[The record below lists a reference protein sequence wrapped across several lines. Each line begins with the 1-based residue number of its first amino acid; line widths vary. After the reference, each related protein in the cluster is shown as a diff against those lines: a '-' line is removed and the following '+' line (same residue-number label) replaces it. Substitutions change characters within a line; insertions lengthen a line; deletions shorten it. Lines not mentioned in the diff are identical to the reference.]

1 MDNSDNLYRI
11 LSDKLFSIFYV
22 DDLKYG
28 RQQEN
33 GSYKLIKERITPV
46 TIEDML
52 RNQKS
57 LLTYQELHI
66 VDTAFI
72 KWICIDLDISK
83 KEIDENKINPSNLR
97 DVKTA
102 AEIVVEFL
110 NEKNIPHLV
119 EFSGRRGF
127 HIWIFFERL
136 VTKSDG
142 YNLINYIYFNV
153 KDKFASDIAVDKFP
167 KVPFVN
173 KYSKGV
179 GSGIKLP
186 LSQNKG
192 SNKLSFFVN
201 INEEFDFEVDNWLSI
216 PSEKFLQKQLEI
228 LSQAQPA
235 SIKIIESVL
244 SDFAKTDSL
253 PRNSYYKVKKASKI
267 ADNLSLE
274 EIISSLS
281 QCEHL
286 KLIFNDFEKGLDNKE
301 RSILVGLLGQLQTQE
316 NINFGQELLLEIFS
330 RVRGFNKEIT
340 LKNIETLKYLKP
352 ITCKSL
358 GRCSSC
364 FQCKTVSPVELI
376 KGVSLEKISDYRIIN
391 IDFNLFNK
399 IRKSLYQY
407 SLKNDEVPLF
417 PQLETI
423 NTIDFE
429 VVKKSIEEIYKGG
442 YIFDIDKY
450 KFERKENS
458 KIRKLFNIDPLNN
471 IISIYFIFVLNTLY
485 YSEISGNSYGYEFS
499 SSFYKNNIFTNWFI
513 NWAKYT
519 RKIES
524 ILFNLEYSNYYLIKL
539 DIKSFYDKIDLQR
552 LKIKLFEE
560 APLPIKNK
568 LKELSNE
575 DIIKYRNIISYL
587 IDLSIKTTENSK
599 VGLPQGPVF
608 ARYLAELYLG
618 SLDTLVE
625 KIFISDQ
632 KREFYYRFVDDIF
645 IFVEN
650 EDRAKKLFEN
660 MHEWLSINGLQYN
673 DSKTKI
679 VNVQTYADSGEYQ
692 KFKDD
697 IKYDINNAN
706 KNKNVLSQT
715 EIQEA
720 ISKLEILTD
729 DVKFGLKDNL
739 RFFYNQ
745 FDNDRRLNSIK
756 KKLAKKIPFT
766 DTGRGALYFLFYNNL
781 ISNFPDEFWSLTES
795 ANKLTGLSLSHFLN
809 TILLYQDDLSSH
821 TEHIKIL
828 IENIYDRRDLSD
840 ADKLLTAILSLK
852 TNNTI
857 TLNYSEKIMFSAL
870 AQPDLKLDV
879 SHWDLM
885 EKKLESFN
893 DIILLAEVN
902 KIILTQSQTTD
913 FLNVFASYLFLRF
926 SEWKKN
932 NHNFLKN
939 EEDLKA
945 YYQIISF
952 LTLFE
957 KSEDNNNLIAS
968 WKLLLEISVEQGEY
982 QDKKHQFLWVDKI
995 SDLHYEDFS
1004 NNSYSLILSNKR
1016 GSKIGEYFCLNEFLE
1031 QYRNLLIM
1039 MLFKK
1044 DQVNHF
1050 THFKRD
1056 VLEEIDA
1063 DESLFYGWIK
1073 DMTALLYPDT
1083 NDISLKNIA
1092 LNGLIVLK
1100 NGEKIFVKK
1109 VYENIEIKKYDYLDI
1124 DSSLEETK
1132 EIEYTVSTENLNKI
1146 LVAPNFCVF
1155 IKKLKSVIDI
1165 HMDFNSKYK
1174 TFPIFYKPY
1183 ESLSN
1188 LPIIPFYSDYERI
1201 TDFKGVIAD
1210 VNIATYWQTMEE
1222 IISRLDTINLVQN
1235 NSKFNFTLN
1244 ELNTRFY
1251 PTSPL
1256 FEMNDEFKI
1265 EFIQRFVDNIITDE
1279 LTIFQYQSIWS
1290 TTVFELCST
1299 FDNGLKDVINYLK
1312 IHFDCYKDDNVD
1324 LDLLFSINEKLII
1337 KDNNLLELYQTIIDS
1352 LEIFM
1357 EQVPDNNINFSQI
1370 LKEIYITGLFLDS
1383 KTENSIE
1390 ISKFVKNNIR
1400 VEDTEHPISRDIT
1413 YKVYLNDII
1422 SSEIEKIYLYNHDY
1436 DIFQEESLEEIANA
1450 LRLRGALQ
1458 YLYKEGNTLYVYILQ
1473 NEISKCY
1480 DRINRRKVLYNS
1492 VFVENTEQINL
1503 DAYISL
1509 FPKNNNLESIV
1520 SIIEGYTNFQE
1531 LKKMLSCHLKNP
1543 SELLHRISGW
1553 LYLFNDESI
1562 AGSELKQYM
1571 DDNDLNLEY
1580 LYRTI
1585 LEVLFRHN
1593 YISEDHIKYF
1603 QETLSAYLEDG
1614 QKTILVPIKNPFDDE
1629 NGLKR
1634 LLDKCNFESRTFN
1647 WLSNFNELCSEVVPE
1662 NIVFLTDISLTGYQT
1677 IKALEYYLKN
1687 DYESNDDLNFYF
1699 THKEDG
1705 KKSPQEE
1712 RYFSFSNLDSCKNL
1726 HNNIFN
1732 CQKIVFLSAINTVD
1746 FESVIRN
1753 FFDNI
1758 NSNISFLKYG
1768 NPLLE
1773 EGYLYN
1779 KLDYNTDEKKLFKV
1793 LINDTKLL
1801 SKLFVLDK
1809 FYTDNLEECNIIL
1822 RVNSLPAKHI
1832 KLFTLLPL
1840 KGKPLLDYIQNWKN
1854 KRNSKAAKSK
1864 KSKG

>member
-1 MDNSDNLYRI
+1 MDNNDNLYRI

-28 RQQEN
+28 RQQDN

-83 KEIDENKINPSNLR
+83 KEIDKNEINPNNLR

-110 NEKNIPHLV
+110 DEKNIPHLV

-201 INEEFDFEVDNWLSI
+201 INEAFDFDADNWLSI
-216 PSEKFLQKQLEI
+216 PNEKFLQKQFEI

-244 SDFAKTDSL
+244 SDFPKSDNL
-253 PRNSYYKVKKASKI
+253 PRNSYYRVRKTSNVAN
-267 ADNLSLE
+267 NLSLE
-274 EIISSLS
+274 DIISSLS

-286 KLIFNDFEKGLDNKE
+286 KLIFNDFEKGLNNKE
-301 RSILVGLLGQLQTQE
+301 RSILVGLLGQLRTQE

-330 RVRGFNKEIT
+330 RVRDFNKEIT
-340 LKNIETLKYLKP
+340 LKKIETLKYLKP

-364 FQCKTVSPVELI
+364 FQCKMVSPVELI
-376 KGVSLEKISDYRIIN
+376 AGVSLEKISDYRIEN
-391 IDFNLFNK
+391 IDFNLFDK

-429 VVKKSIEEIYKGG
+429 IVRKNIEEIYKGT
-442 YIFDIDKY
+442 YIVATDKY
-450 KFERKENS
+450 EFERKENS

-471 IISIYFIFVLNTLY
+471 IISIYFTFVLNTLY

-524 ILFNLEYSNYYLIKL
+524 ILFNVEYSNYYLIKL

-560 APLPIKNK
+560 APLSIKNK
-568 LKELSNE
+568 LKELPNE
-575 DIIKYRNIISYL
+575 DIFKYRNIISYL
-587 IDLSIKTTENSK
+587 IDLSVKTTENSK

-625 KIFISDQ
+625 DTFILDQ
-632 KREFYYRFVDDIF
+632 RREFYYRFVDDIF

-650 EDRAKKLFEN
+650 EDRATKLFQN
-660 MHEWLSINGLQYN
+660 IHEWLSINGLQYN

-679 VNVQTYADSGEYQ
+679 VNVRSYADSGEYQ

-739 RFFYNQ
+739 RFFYSQ
-745 FDNDRRLNSIK
+745 FDNDRRLISIK

-766 DTGRGALYFLFYNNL
+766 DNGRGALYFLFYNSL
-781 ISNFPDEFWSLTES
+781 ISNFPDEFWSLVEN
-795 ANKLTGLSLSHFLN
+795 ANKLRGLSLSHFLN
-809 TILLYQDDLSSH
+809 SILLYKEDLSSH
-821 TEHIKIL
+821 TEQITVL
-828 IENIYDRRDLSD
+828 IENVYDRKDLNE
-840 ADKLLTAILSLK
+840 ADKLLIAVLCLK
-852 TNNTI
+852 TNNII
-857 TLNYSEKIMFSAL
+857 TLNYPEKIMFSAL
-870 AQPDLKLDV
+870 ALPDLKLDL

-885 EKKLESFN
+885 VKKLESFN
-893 DIILLAEVN
+893 DIALLSEVN
-902 KIILTQSQTTD
+902 KIILEQTQTTD
-913 FLNVFASYLFLRF
+913 FLNVFAEYLFLRF

-932 NHNFLKN
+932 DHDFLKN
-939 EEDLKA
+939 ENALKT
-945 YYQIISF
+945 YYQVISF

-957 KSEDNNNLIAS
+957 KAENNNNLITS
-968 WKLLLEISVEQGEY
+968 WKLLLEVSVQQGEY
-982 QDKKHQFLWVDKI
+982 QDKKHQFLWVDKV
-995 SDLHYEDFS
+995 SDLRYEDFS
-1004 NNSYSLILSNKR
+1004 NNSYSLILSNKK

-1044 DQVNHF
+1044 DRINGY
-1050 THFKRD
+1050 THFKKD
-1056 VLEEIDA
+1056 VLEEIGD
-1063 DESLFYGWIK
+1063 DQSLFYDWIK
-1073 DMTALLYPDT
+1073 DMTALLYPGTD
-1083 NDISLKNIA
+1083 DISLKNIA

-1100 NGEKIFVKK
+1100 NGNKIFVKK
-1109 VYENIEIKKYDYLDI
+1109 VYESIDIKKYDYLDI
-1124 DSSLEETK
+1124 DSSFEGAK
-1132 EIEYTVSTENLNKI
+1132 EIEYTIPAENLNMM
-1146 LVAPNFCVF
+1146 LAASNFCMF
-1155 IKKLKSVIDI
+1155 IKNLRSVIGAHI
-1165 HMDFNSKYK
+1165 NFNSKYN
-1174 TFPIFYKPY
+1174 TFPVFYKPY

-1188 LPIIPFYSDYERI
+1188 LPAIPFYSDYKRI
-1201 TDFKGVIAD
+1201 IDFTGVIVD
-1210 VNIATYWQTMEE
+1210 LNITNYWQIIEE

-1244 ELNTRFY
+1244 DLNTRFY
-1251 PTSPL
+1251 PTSSL
-1256 FEMNDEFKI
+1256 LEMNNESKI
-1265 EFIQRFVDNIITDE
+1265 GFIQRFVDNIITDE
-1279 LTIFQYQSIWS
+1279 LTIFQYQSVWS
-1290 TTVFELCST
+1290 TTIFELCTT
-1299 FDNGLKDVINYLK
+1299 FNNGLKDIINYLK
-1312 IHFDCYKDDNVD
+1312 VHFDCYKDDSLE
-1324 LDLLFSINEKLII
+1324 LDLLFSINEKLEI
-1337 KDNNLLELYQTIIDS
+1337 KDNNLFELYQTIIGS
-1352 LEIFM
+1352 LEIFT
-1357 EQVPDNNINFSQI
+1357 EQVPDNNINFPEIVKESY
-1370 LKEIYITGLFLDS
+1370 LKKIFLDS
-1383 KTENSIE
+1383 KSENCIE
-1390 ISKFVKNNIR
+1390 ISKFIKNNIR
-1400 VEDTEHPISRDIT
+1400 IEDKEHPISREIT
-1413 YKVYLNDII
+1413 YKIYLNDIL
-1422 SSEIEKIYLYNHDY
+1422 SEIEKIYLYNHEY
-1436 DIFQEESLEEIANA
+1436 DIFQEESLEGISNI
-1450 LRLRGALQ
+1450 LRVKGTSQ
-1458 YLYKEGNTLYVYILQ
+1458 YLYREENILYLYVIQ
-1473 NEISKCY
+1473 NEIAKCY
-1480 DRINRRKVLYNS
+1480 DRITKRKMLYNS
-1492 VFVENTEQINL
+1492 VFVENKEQLNV

-1520 SIIEGYTNFQE
+1520 SIVETNPNFQE
-1531 LKKMLSCHLKNP
+1531 LKKMFTCHLKNP
-1543 SELLHRISGW
+1543 SEFLYRISSW
-1553 LYLFNDESI
+1553 LSLFNEESI
-1562 AGSELKQYM
+1562 AGSQLKHYM
-1571 DDNDLNLEY
+1571 DENNLNLDY
-1580 LYRTI
+1580 LYGAI
-1585 LEVLFRHN
+1585 LEVLYRHN
-1593 YISEDHIKYF
+1593 YISEDHIKFF
-1603 QETLSAYLEDG
+1603 QETLSVYLKDER
-1614 QKTILVPIKNPFDDE
+1614 KTIIVPIKNPFDDE

-1634 LLDKCNFESRTFN
+1634 LLDKCNFESRTFD
-1647 WLSNFNELCSEVVPE
+1647 WLSNFNELCEEDIPE
-1662 NIVFLTDISLTGYQT
+1662 NIIFVTDISLTGYQT

-1687 DYESNDDLNFYF
+1687 DYQNNDDLNSYF
-1699 THKEDG
+1699 TSKEG
-1705 KKSPQEE
+1705 NRKSPQEE
-1712 RYFSFSNLDSCKNL
+1712 RYFKFSNVDSCKNFY
-1726 HNNIFN
+1726 NNISH
-1732 CQKIVFLSAINTVD
+1732 CQNIVFLSALNTVD
-1746 FESVIRN
+1746 FECSILK
-1753 FFDNI
+1753 FFKDI
-1758 NSNISFLKYG
+1758 NSNISFLKHG
-1768 NPLLE
+1768 NSLLKE
-1773 EGYLYN
+1773 EYIYK
-1779 KLDYNTDEKKLFKV
+1779 KLEYNTDEKKIFEV
-1793 LINDTKLL
+1793 LINDTDLL
-1801 SKLFVLDK
+1801 SRLFVLNK
-1809 FYTDNLEECNIIL
+1809 FYKSDLEEENNIIL
-1822 RVNSLPAKHI
+1822 RISSLPAKHI
-1832 KLFTLLPL
+1832 KLFTQFPL
-1840 KGKPLLDYIQNWKN
+1840 KGKPLLDYIQNWK
-1854 KRNSKAAKSK
+1854 RK
-1864 KSKG
+1864 K

>member
-1 MDNSDNLYRI
+1 MDNNDNLYRI

-83 KEIDENKINPSNLR
+83 KEIDENEINPSNLK

-167 KVPFVN
+167 KVPFVS

-192 SNKLSFFVN
+192 SNKLSFFVI
-201 INEEFDFEVDNWLSI
+201 INEEFDFEADNWLSI
-216 PSEKFLQKQLEI
+216 PNEKFLQKQLKI

-253 PRNSYYKVKKASKI
+253 PRNSYKVKKAARI
-267 ADNLSLE
+267 EDNLSLE
-274 EIISSLS
+274 DIISSLS

-286 KLIFNDFEKGLDNKE
+286 KLIFNDFEKGLNNKE

-316 NINFGQELLLEIFS
+316 NSNFGQELLLEIFS

-340 LKNIETLKYLKP
+340 LKKIETLKYLKP

-358 GRCSSC
+358 GKCSSC
-364 FQCKTVSPVELI
+364 FQCEMVSPVELI
-376 KGVSLEKISDYRIIN
+376 EGVSLEKISDYRIEN
-391 IDFNLFNK
+391 IDFNLFDK

-423 NTIDFE
+423 NTIDIE
-429 VVKKSIEEIYKGG
+429 IVKKNIEDIYKGS

-450 KFERKENS
+450 EFERKENS
-458 KIRKLFNIDPLNN
+458 KTRRLFNIDPLNN
-471 IISIYFIFVLNTLY
+471 IISIYFTFVLNTLY

-499 SSFYKNNIFTNWFI
+499 SSFYKNNIFSNWFI

-524 ILFNLEYSNYYLIKL
+524 ILFNAEYSNYYLIKL

-560 APLPIKNK
+560 APLSIKNK
-568 LKELSNE
+568 LKELPNE
-575 DIIKYRNIISYL
+575 DIFKYRNIISYL
-587 IDLSIKTTENSK
+587 IDLSIKTTGNSK

-625 KIFISDQ
+625 KTFISDQ

-650 EDRAKKLFEN
+650 ENRAKKLFEN
-660 MHEWLSINGLQYN
+660 IQEWLSINGLQYN

-679 VNVQTYADSGEYQ
+679 VNVQSYADSGEYH

-706 KNKNVLSQT
+706 KNKNVLTQT

-739 RFFYNQ
+739 RFFYSQ
-745 FDNDRRLNSIK
+745 FDNDIRLNSIK

-781 ISNFPDEFWSLTES
+781 ISNFPNEFWLLSEN
-795 ANKLTGLSLSHFLN
+795 ANKLRGLSLSHFLN

-821 TEHIKIL
+821 EEYIRVL
-828 IENIYDRRDLSD
+828 IENIYDRKDLND
-840 ADKLLTAILSLK
+840 ADKLLIAVLSLK

-857 TLNYSEKIMFSAL
+857 KLNYSEKIMFSAL
-870 AQPDLKLDV
+870 AQPRLKLDN

-893 DIILLAEVN
+893 DIILLTEVN
-902 KIILTQSQTTD
+902 KIILTQAQTID

-932 NHNFLKN
+932 NHDFLKN
-939 EEDLKA
+939 EEALKA

-957 KSEDNNNLIAS
+957 KSEDINNLIVS
-968 WKLLLEISVEQGEY
+968 WRLLLEISVKQGEY
-982 QDKKHQFLWVDKI
+982 QDKKHQFLWVDKV
-995 SDLHYEDFS
+995 SDLQYQDFS
-1004 NNSYSLILSNKR
+1004 NNSYSLILSNKK
-1016 GSKIGEYFCLNEFLE
+1016 GSKIGEYSCLNEFLE

-1044 DQVNHF
+1044 DQINHY
-1050 THFKRD
+1050 THFKKD
-1056 VLEEIDA
+1056 VLAEIDA

-1100 NGEKIFVKK
+1100 NGERIFVKK
-1109 VYENIEIKKYDYLDI
+1109 VYENINIEKYDYLNI
-1124 DSSLEETK
+1124 NSSFKETK
-1132 EIEYTVSTENLNKI
+1132 EIEYTVSNENLSKA
-1146 LVAPNFCVF
+1146 LAAPNFCVF
-1155 IKKLKSVIDI
+1155 IKNLKSVIDV
-1165 HMDFNSKYK
+1165 HMDFNSTYK
-1174 TFPIFYKPY
+1174 TFPFFYKPY

-1188 LPIIPFYSDYERI
+1188 LPIIPFYSEY
-1201 TDFKGVIAD
+1201 KQIAD
-1210 VNIATYWQTMEE
+1210 SKGAISDLNVTIYWQAIEE
-1222 IISRLDTINLVQN
+1222 VLSRLDTISLVED
-1235 NSKFNFTLN
+1235 NSKYNFTLS
-1244 ELNTRFY
+1244 ELGTRFY
-1251 PTSPL
+1251 PTSAML
-1256 FEMNDEFKI
+1256 EMNEVSKI
-1265 EFIQRFVDNIITDE
+1265 KFIQNFVDNILTDD
-1279 LTIFQYQSIWS
+1279 LTIFQYQSVWS
-1290 TTVFELCST
+1290 NTVFEMCAT
-1299 FDNGLKDVINYLK
+1299 INNGITDIINYLK
-1312 IHFDCYKDDNVD
+1312 VHFDCYKEESAH
-1324 LDLLFSINEKLII
+1324 LDILFSINEKLEI
-1337 KDNNLLELYQTIIDS
+1337 KNDNLLELYQTIINS
-1352 LEIFM
+1352 LDLFM
-1357 EQVPDNNINFSQI
+1357 EQSPINKISFSEI
-1370 LKEIYITGLFLDS
+1370 LKEAYLSKLFLNSLKESSVEISLLKKMNIRIEDDPHPITGES
-1383 KTENSIE
+1383 N
-1390 ISKFVKNNIR
+1390 
-1400 VEDTEHPISRDIT
+1400 
-1413 YKVYLNDII
+1413 YKIYLNNVRK
-1422 SSEIEKIYLYNHDY
+1422 EFKKIYLYNHDY
-1436 DIFQEESLEEIANA
+1436 QIFQDEDWDELANIIRIRGES
-1450 LRLRGALQ
+1450 Q
-1458 YLYKEGNTLYVYILQ
+1458 YLYLKDDELYIYVLQ
-1473 NEISKCY
+1473 NEITKCY
-1480 DRINRRKVLYNS
+1480 DRIIRRKKVYDS
-1492 VFVENTEQINL
+1492 IYVENNIGQEDL
-1503 DAYISL
+1503 DKYISL
-1509 FPKNNNLESIV
+1509 FPKNENLEEVFSV
-1520 SIIEGYTNFQE
+1520 VEGYSNFQE
-1531 LKKMLSCHLKNP
+1531 LKKMFSCHLKDS
-1543 SELLHRISGW
+1543 SEFLNRIAHW
-1553 LYLFNDESI
+1553 LSLFNNESLD
-1562 AGSELKQYM
+1562 GSQLKNYM
-1571 DDNDLNLEY
+1571 DENQLNIRY
-1580 LYRTI
+1580 LHTTI

-1593 YISEDHIKYF
+1593 YISEEHINYF
-1603 QETLSAYLEDG
+1603 RETLIGFVKDED
-1614 QKTILVPIKNPFDDE
+1614 IIIVPIKNPSDDE

-1634 LLDKCNFESRTFN
+1634 LLNKCGFESREFN
-1647 WLSNFNELCSEVVPE
+1647 WPFNFDKLCKNEIPE
-1662 NIVFLTDISLTGYQT
+1662 KIVFITDISLTGSQT
-1677 IKALEYYLKN
+1677 KKALSYYFKTDYENNDSLN
-1687 DYESNDDLNFYF
+1687 DYFNNKGEEGKNSP
-1699 THKEDG
+1699 KEE
-1705 KKSPQEE
+1705 K
-1712 RYFSFSNLDSCKNL
+1712 YFSFANLDSCKNFY
-1726 HNNIFN
+1726 NNIIK
-1732 CQKIVFLSAINTVD
+1732 CKEIIFLSAISTIQFEETIKD
-1746 FESVIRN
+1746 F
-1753 FFDNI
+1753 FANI
-1758 NSNISFLKYG
+1758 NLNVSFSNYGNFLSEEEYLYGKLKYHV
-1768 NPLLE
+1768 
-1773 EGYLYN
+1773 
-1779 KLDYNTDEKKLFKV
+1779 DEKRLFEV
-1793 LINDTKLL
+1793 LINDTELL
-1801 SKLFVLDK
+1801 LKLFLKDK
-1809 FYTDNLEECNIIL
+1809 KYKDSLKDFERNNIIL
-1822 RVNSLPAKHI
+1822 RINSLPAKHI
-1832 KLFTLLPL
+1832 KLFTLRPK
-1840 KGKPLLDYIQNWKN
+1840 KGKPLLDYIPNWKRKN
-1854 KRNSKAAKSK
+1854 
-1864 KSKG
+1864 